1 MNRLLLLRLLVS
13 PGRKAWRLW
22 CLAIGEKAGRH
33 DREAD
38 AVAAIRTVI
47 LLSYLSTNACIVAG
61 VLRHWGG

>member
-1 MNRLLLLRLLVS
+1 MNRLLLLMLLVS

-38 AVAAIRTVI
+38 AVAAIRTMI